1 MCALGNLRR
10 ALRARGVQGV
20 SLFLIVFAQ
29 SLIRDTYMYLRCA
42 SEVKKIFEIIQNVR
56 YVVYYRG
63 AICDVFRVFSLKSC
77 CSASLPFP
85 KGECA

>member
-1 MCALGNLRR
+1 MIALGNLQR

-20 SLFLIVFAQ
+20 ALYLIVFAQ

-56 YVVYYRG
+56 YVVYSRG
-63 AICDVFRVFSLKSC
+63 AICNVFRVFALKSC
-77 CSASLPFP
+77 
-85 KGECA
+85 